1 MELAGSMSQ
10 LTEEFCQLY
19 LEHIPNNQNSTWK
32 QTGAAYSLIFTIPH
46 SLIFTII
53 HNNKI
58 KDIFE
63 KSSGDY
69 CWPLEDFKFIFY
81 NYLYAHVYVWICLDE

>member
-10 LTEEFCQLY
+10 LNEEFCQLY
-19 LEHIPNNQNSTWK
+19 LEHIPNNQNSAWK

-46 SLIFTII
+46 SLIFNII

-63 KSSGDY
+63 KSSGNY
-69 CWPLEDFKFIFY
+69 CWPLEAFKFIF
-81 NYLYAHVYVWICLDE
+81 L